1 MATKANT
8 TTRQQ
13 ANQASVRLARVVV
26 VPDEVTVR
34 ETPVVVRVGGFRVE
48 VAGDFSSETL
58 AGVLDVLEGLQ
69 H

>member
-1 MATKANT
+1 
-8 TTRQQ
+8 
-13 ANQASVRLARVVV
+13 VV

-48 VAGDFSSETL
+48 VSGDFSSETL